1 MAVVCDASPLIALA
15 SVGYLHLLRELF
27 DEVHVP
33 PAVWEEVLR
42 GGVPGGQSLT
52 SEHWI
57 RVTEAPDDSQLL
69 VLRNEMDAGE
79 AEAIALAIWLAAD
92 LILLDEIRARK
103 LAIYLG
109 FRVMGVLGVLTEA
122 KAVGLIAAI
131 RPLLDRMRALVF
143 FRLKAGLYEQ
153 TLRACGEWE

>member
-15 SVGYLHLLRELF
+15 SVGHLHLLRELF

-33 PAVWEEVLR
+33 PAVWEEVVR
-42 GGVPGGQSLT
+42 GETHGVQSLT

-69 VLRNEMDAGE
+69 VLRNEMDPGE
-79 AEAIALAIWLAAD
+79 AEAIALAVWLAAD

-109 FRVMGVLGVLTEA
+109 FRVMGVLGILGEA
-122 KAVGLIAAI
+122 KAMGLITAI
-131 RPLLDRMRALVF
+131 RPLLDRMLALVL
-143 FRLKAGLYEQ
+143 FRLKAGLYER